1 MNSTLL
7 LRFRDLSCPRGET
20 INRHKE
26 IIRIKGYVWW
36 GWWNKGHEKLPTETL
51 NQLTLKVEDDS
62 DKFVYLFDSAEKKF
76 YKATVLT
83 YKAEV
88 GSETKAPD
96 ESHTP
101 SYYIENTHPLW
112 FKFQRIVE
120 VDDSEVI
127 GNKSYE
133 PMDDL
138 FSSESHYEIYDDKV
152 VASSEELAEQHR
164 TMWRIRPRDFSE
176 DKTNEIRLRGLTEL
190 QPRHFDSSYK
200 ATSADSILWLSD
212 PHFTNERF
220 HGYALQDGYPD
231 NPTLAQTIKSAYF
244 NKDKNDIASL
254 LISGDL
260 TWKGDKEEFE
270 LAGQFIDYLCST
282 ANLDKSWLSICP
294 GNHDLSFYNEADKSQ
309 KENEDIICANY
320 KQSREAYCNFYAKY
334 FDLQPNP
341 SMTSGRKFLL
351 NKSIPVEIVMLN
363 SVTLQQTK
371 GSFQGHGFIGP
382 EQLNEVEKA
391 MGFHEE
397 KPRNVTRICVMH
409 HHLMPVSLSQGAY
422 HDAKYSTVLDAERL
436 ARWLTEH
443 KFDFLLHGH
452 MHQNFHCAIER
463 SVVTHMVPSTSNPT
477 NKLNV
482 LSLGSSGVCTSHTGE
497 SPGNWACEIKFGH
510 EKITFDYSK
519 ISDKD
524 ANLREN
530 YQLEFDYN
538 G

>member
-26 IIRIKGYVWW
+26 IIRTKGYVWW

-51 NQLTLKVEDDS
+51 DQLALKVEDDS

-88 GSETKAPD
+88 GSEIKAPD

-127 GNKSYE
+127 DKKSYE
-133 PMDDL
+133 QMDDL
-138 FSSESHYEIYDDKV
+138 FKEMSHYEIYNHKI
-152 VASSEELAEQHR
+152 VASAVELAEQNR
-164 TMWRIRPRDFSE
+164 TIWRVRDKLDT
-176 DKTNEIRLRGLTEL
+176 DKTNEIRLKDMTEL
-190 QPRHFDSSYK
+190 QPRHFDKSYK
-200 ATSADSILWLSD
+200 VSPKNSLLWLSD
-212 PHFTNERF
+212 PHFTKAGF
-220 HGYALQDGYPD
+220 HGYPLEDTHPTQK
-231 NPTLAQTIKSAYF
+231 TLAQSIQSAYF
-244 NKDKNDIASL
+244 EKGADNIASL

-270 LAGQFIDYLCST
+270 LAGGFIDHLNSLN
-282 ANLDKSWLSICP
+282 NLDKSWLSICP
-294 GNHDLSFYNEADKSQ
+294 GNHDLSFYEGADKTDST
-309 KENEDIICANY
+309 IIDKNY
-320 KQSREAYCNFYAKY
+320 QESRTAYSDFYARY
-334 FDLQPNP
+334 FDIKPNE
-341 SMTSGRKFLL
+341 SMSSGRRLLL
-351 NKSIPVEIVMLN
+351 NGSIPVEIVLLN

-371 GSFQGHGFIGP
+371 GTFQGHGYIGE
-382 EQLNEVEKA
+382 EQLDVVEKE
-391 MGFHEE
+391 MNFSDV

-409 HHLMPVSLSQGAY
+409 HHLMPVSLSQEAY

-436 ARWLTEH
+436 SRWLTKH

-452 MHQNFHCAIER
+452 MHQNFNCTIER
-463 SVVTHMVPSTSNPT
+463 SIWTHKPTDEKENPA
-477 NKLNV
+477 NKLHV
-482 LSLGSSGVCTSHTGE
+482 LSLGSSGVCMNHTGE
-497 SPGNWACEIKFGH
+497 SKGNWTCRIEFGH
-510 EKITFDYSK
+510 EKIIFHYGK
-519 ISDKD
+519 ISPED
-524 ANLREN
+524 ATLSEK
-530 YQLEFDYN
+530 YKLEFDYN